1 MPYGPR
7 SSGQDSAIQSLRG
20 IMKVFIANF
29 GRQNYE
35 WPICRDR
42 GTVATMNAVEAQ
54 RFWEA
59 NDREGYIANR
69 IAKDLTAAGE
79 KPTKA
84 TASRW
89 FNLMTI
95 IAETSGDVWVHKD
108 GDDLWWTVSRRD
120 EPFFETKME
129 PIARGQEVIV
139 CHKPCEKWSNVS
151 KKGIPLKW
159 NELHP
164 KAKDFLSTEAT
175 LQSLSP
181 LYRDYTLA
189 LIAGEDLSAWHD
201 SPLWAKRSE
210 ASKKGYAPVRY
221 GTQAD
226 KIAYQRA
233 YELFNAADAAE
244 RMARTAIGTTN
255 SANGQIVERVVKRK
269 DLKFPSATALQDYI
283 KELMGAQEYC
293 CELTGLPLE
302 LDEINGDPAMF
313 ASLDR
318 IDSSGH
324 YEPGNLQV
332 VCRFANFWKGASDD
346 GEFRRLIGV
355 IRSAAIS

>member
-1 MPYGPR
+1 MHVY
-7 SSGQDSAIQSLRG
+7 
-20 IMKVFIANF
+20 IANF

-35 WPICRDR
+35 WPICQKR

-54 RFWEA
+54 KHWESNDRDAYIAGRMA
-59 NDREGYIANR
+59 NDT
-69 IAKDLTAAGE
+69 TAAG
-79 KPTKA
+79 KMPTKA

-89 FNLMTI
+89 FNLMTTV
-95 IAETSGDVWVHKD
+95 AETAGDVWVHKA
-108 GDDLWWTVSRRD
+108 GDELWWTTSRSD
-120 EPFFETKME
+120 PPTFETKKE
-129 PIARGQEVIV
+129 PIERGREVVI
-139 CHKPCEKWSNVS
+139 CHKPCEPWSNKS
-151 KKGIPLKW
+151 KTGVPLRW

-181 LYRDYTLA
+181 SYRDYTLA
-189 LIAGEDLSAWHD
+189 MIAGGDLSAWHN
-201 SPLWAKRSE
+201 SPLWSKRNE
-210 ASKKGYAPVRY
+210 NSKSGYAPIRY

-233 YELFNAADAAE
+233 SELFDAADAAE
-244 RMARTAIGTTN
+244 RMARTSVGTTN
-255 SANGQIVERVVKRK
+255 LANGQSVVRVVKKK
-269 DLKFPSATALQDYI
+269 DLRFASAAALQGYI
-283 KELMGAQEYC
+283 TDLMGGQEYR

-302 LDEINGDPAMF
+302 LDEANGDPAMF

-346 GEFRRLIGV
+346 VEFRRLVGV
-355 IRSAAIS
+355 IRSTAIS

>member
-1 MPYGPR
+1 
-7 SSGQDSAIQSLRG
+7 
-20 IMKVFIANF
+20 MKVYIANF

-35 WPICRDR
+35 WRVCRER
-42 GTVATMNAVEAQ
+42 GTVATMNAVDAQ
-54 RFWEA
+54 KYWEG
-59 NDREGYIANR
+59 NDREGYVSTRMAS
-69 IAKDLTAAGE
+69 DTTAAGK

-89 FNLMTI
+89 FNLMTTV
-95 IAETSGDVWVHKD
+95 AETMGDVWVHKD
-108 GDDLWWTVSRRD
+108 GGELWWTISRHD
-120 EPFFETKME
+120 APSFETKWE
-129 PIARGQEVIV
+129 PIERGREVVI
-139 CHKPCEKWSNVS
+139 CHKPCEPWSNKS
-151 KKGIPLKW
+151 KKGVPLRW

-189 LIAGEDLSAWHD
+189 LLAGVDLSQWHD

-210 ASKKGYAPVRY
+210 NATKGYAPIKY
-221 GTQAD
+221 GSQAD

-233 YELFNAADAAE
+233 SELFEAADAAE
-244 RMARTAIGTTN
+244 RMTRTAVVTTN
-255 SANGQIVERVVKRK
+255 TANGQTVERVIKKK
-269 DLKFPSATALQDYI
+269 DLGFSSAAALQDYI
-283 KELMGAQEYC
+283 TELMGAQECC

-302 LDEINGDPAMF
+302 LDEVNGDPAMF

-318 IDSSGH
+318 IDSNGH

-346 GEFRRLIGV
+346 AEFRLLIEV
-355 IRSAAIS
+355 IRSSARI

>member
-1 MPYGPR
+1 
-7 SSGQDSAIQSLRG
+7 
-20 IMKVFIANF
+20 MKVYIANF

-35 WPICRDR
+35 WPICRER
-42 GTVATMNAVEAQ
+42 GTVATMNAVDAQ
-54 RFWEA
+54 KYWEA
-59 NDREGYIANR
+59 NDREGYVSTRMAN
-69 IAKDLTAAGE
+69 DTTAAGK

-89 FNLMTI
+89 FNLMTTV
-95 IAETSGDVWVHKD
+95 AETVGDIWVHKD
-108 GDDLWWTVSRRD
+108 GDELWWTTSRSGA
-120 EPFFETKME
+120 PSFERKME
-129 PIARGQEVIV
+129 PIEHGRDVVI
-139 CHKPCEKWSNVS
+139 CHKHCAPWSNES
-151 KKGIPLKW
+151 KKGVPLRW

-189 LIAGEDLSAWHD
+189 LIAGDDLGQWHD
-201 SPLWAKRSE
+201 TPLWAKRSE
-210 ASKKGYAPVRY
+210 TAKKGYAPIKY
-221 GTQAD
+221 GSQAD

-233 YELFNAADAAE
+233 SELFEAADAAE
-244 RMARTAIGTTN
+244 RMARTAVSTTN
-255 SANGQIVERVVKRK
+255 SANGQTAERVVKRK
-269 DLKFPSATALQDYI
+269 DLRFPSAAALQDYI
-283 KELMGAQEYC
+283 TELMGAQEYC

-302 LDEINGDPAMF
+302 MDEVNGDPAMF

-324 YEPGNLQV
+324 YEPDNLQV

-346 GEFRRLIGV
+346 TEFRRLVGV
-355 IRSAAIS
+355 LRSSASA

>member
-1 MPYGPR
+1 
-7 SSGQDSAIQSLRG
+7 
-20 IMKVFIANF
+20 MKVYVANF

-35 WPICRDR
+35 WPICRER
-42 GTVATMNAVEAQ
+42 GTVATMNAVDAQ
-54 RFWEA
+54 KYWEA
-59 NDREGYIANR
+59 NDREGYVSSRMAS
-69 IAKDLTAAGE
+69 DTTAAGK

-89 FNLMTI
+89 FNLMTTV
-95 IAETSGDVWVHKD
+95 AETVGDIWIHKD
-108 GDDLWWTVSRRD
+108 GDELWWTTSRSD
-120 EPFFETKME
+120 APSFERKTE
-129 PIARGQEVIV
+129 PIERGRDVII
-139 CHKPCEKWSNVS
+139 CHKPCEPWSNKS
-151 KKGIPLKW
+151 KKGVPLRW

-189 LIAGEDLSAWHD
+189 LIAGDDLSQWHET
-201 SPLWAKRSE
+201 PLWAKRSE
-210 ASKKGYAPVRY
+210 TAKKGYAPTKY

-233 YELFNAADAAE
+233 WELFEEAKADAAE
-244 RMARTAIGTTN
+244 RMTRTAVATTK
-255 SANGQIVERVVKRK
+255 SANGQTVERVVKKK
-269 DLKFPSATALQDYI
+269 DLKFPSAAALQDYI
-283 KELMGAQEYC
+283 TDLMGAQEYC
-293 CELTGLPLE
+293 CELTGLRIE
-302 LDEINGDPAMF
+302 LDEVSGDPEMF

-332 VCRFANFWKGASDD
+332 VCRFANRWKGASDD
-346 GEFRRLIGV
+346 AEFRRLVGV
-355 IRSAAIS
+355 LRSSVSV

>member
-1 MPYGPR
+1 
-7 SSGQDSAIQSLRG
+7 
-20 IMKVFIANF
+20 MKVYIANF

-35 WPICRDR
+35 WPVCRDR
-42 GTVATMNAVEAQ
+42 GTVATMNAVRAQ
-54 RFWEA
+54 KFWEA
-59 NDREGYIANR
+59 NDREGYIADR
-69 IAKDLTAAGE
+69 MVHETTAAGK

-95 IAETSGDVWVHKD
+95 IAETSGDMWVHKD

-120 EPFFETKME
+120 EPYFETKME
-129 PIARGQEVIV
+129 PIERGQEVVV

-151 KKGIPLKW
+151 KKGVRLRW

-175 LQSLSP
+175 LQSLSA

-189 LIAGEDLSAWHD
+189 LIGGEDLSPWHND
-201 SPLWAKRSE
+201 PLWAKRRE
-210 ASKKGYAPVRY
+210 ASRNGYAPVKH
-221 GTQAD
+221 GTLAD
-226 KIAYQRA
+226 RIAYQRA
-233 YELFNAADAAE
+233 SELFSAADAAE

-255 SANGQIVERVVKRK
+255 SANGQVVERVVKRK
-269 DLKFPSATALQDYI
+269 DLKFPSAAALQDYI
-283 KELMGAQEYC
+283 ADLMASQEYC

-302 LDEINGDPAMF
+302 FDEVNGDQAMF

-324 YEPGNLQV
+324 YVPGNLQV

-346 GEFRRLIGV
+346 GEFRRLISV
-355 IRSAAIS
+355 VRSVAIS

>member
-1 MPYGPR
+1 MKSILT
-7 SSGQDSAIQSLRG
+7 SSTGETL
-20 IMKVFIANF
+20 KVYIANF

-35 WPICRDR
+35 WPICRER
-42 GTVATMNAVEAQ
+42 GTVATMNAVDAQ
-54 RFWEA
+54 KYWEA
-59 NDREGYIANR
+59 DDREGYVSTRMAN
-69 IAKDLTAAGE
+69 DLTAAGK

-89 FNLMTI
+89 FNLMTNI
-95 IAETSGDVWVHKD
+95 VETVGDVWVHKD
-108 GDDLWWTVSRRD
+108 GDELWWTISRG
-120 EPFFETKME
+120 EAPSFETKKE
-129 PIARGQEVIV
+129 PIKRGRDVVV
-139 CHKPCEKWSNVS
+139 CHKPCEPWSNKS
-151 KKGIPLKW
+151 KKGIPLRW

-189 LIAGEDLSAWHD
+189 LIAGDELCQWHET
-201 SPLWAKRSE
+201 PLWTKRSE
-210 ASKKGYAPVRY
+210 TAKRGYAPIKY

-233 YELFNAADAAE
+233 SALFEAADAAE
-244 RMARTAIGTTN
+244 RMARTAVATTK
-255 SANGQIVERVVKRK
+255 SANGQTVERVVKKK
-269 DLKFPSATALQDYI
+269 DLGFPSTIALQNQI
-283 KELMGAQEYC
+283 KELLGAQEYS

-302 LDEINGDPAMF
+302 LDEVDGDPMMF

-318 IDSSGH
+318 IDSNGH

-332 VCRFANFWKGASDD
+332 VCRFANFWKGSSDD
-346 GEFRRLIGV
+346 NEFRRLIC
-355 IRSAAIS
+355 ILRSHGIS

>member
-1 MPYGPR
+1 MNVY
-7 SSGQDSAIQSLRG
+7 
-20 IMKVFIANF
+20 IANF

-35 WPICRDR
+35 WPTCRER
-42 GTVATMNAVEAQ
+42 GTVATMNAIDAQ
-54 RFWEA
+54 KYWESNDRDGYVYSRMA
-59 NDREGYIANR
+59 NDT
-69 IAKDLTAAGE
+69 TAAGR

-95 IAETSGDVWVHKD
+95 VAETVGDVWVHKD
-108 GDDLWWTVSRRD
+108 GDELWWTISLSD
-120 EPFFETKME
+120 TPSFETKKE
-129 PIARGQEVIV
+129 PIERGREVVI
-139 CHKPCEKWSNVS
+139 CHKPCEPWSNTT
-151 KKGIPLKW
+151 KKGVPLRW

-181 LYRDYTLA
+181 SYRDYTLA
-189 LIAGEDLSAWHD
+189 LIAGDDLSQWHS
-201 SPLWAKRSE
+201 SPHWTKRSD
-210 ASKKGYAPVRY
+210 AAKKGFAPIKY
-221 GTQAD
+221 GSQAD

-233 YELFNAADAAE
+233 SEIFDAADAAE
-244 RMARTAIGTTN
+244 RMARTAVRTTN
-255 SANGQIVERVVKRK
+255 SATGQSVERIVKRK
-269 DLKFPSATALQDYI
+269 DLGFPSAAALQDYI
-283 KELMGAQEYC
+283 KGLMGAQEYC

-318 IDSSGH
+318 IESSGH

-346 GEFRRLIGV
+346 SEFRRLLRV
-355 IRSAAIS
+355 LRSSVSV

>member
-1 MPYGPR
+1 
-7 SSGQDSAIQSLRG
+7 
-20 IMKVFIANF
+20 MKVYIANF

-35 WPICRDR
+35 WPVYRER
-42 GTVATMNAVEAQ
+42 GTVATMNAVGAQ
-54 RFWEA
+54 KFWEA
-59 NDREGYIANR
+59 NDRDGYIYSRMAN
-69 IAKDLTAAGE
+69 DTTAAGR

-95 IAETSGDVWVHKD
+95 VAETVGDVWVHKD
-108 GDDLWWTVSRRD
+108 GDELWWTISRS
-120 EPFFETKME
+120 EGPTFETKKE
-129 PIARGQEVIV
+129 PIERGREVVI
-139 CHKPCEKWSNVS
+139 CHKSCESWSNKTKNGV
-151 KKGIPLKW
+151 PLRW

-189 LIAGEDLSAWHD
+189 LIAGDDLSQWHS
-201 SPLWAKRSE
+201 SPRWAKRNE
-210 ASKKGYAPVRY
+210 AAQKGYAPIKY
-221 GTQAD
+221 GSQAD

-233 YELFNAADAAE
+233 SEIFDAADATE
-244 RMARTAIGTTN
+244 RMVRTAVNTTN
-255 SANGQIVERVVKRK
+255 SANGQLVERVVKRK
-269 DLKFPSATALQDYI
+269 DIGFSSAAALQDYVT
-283 KELMGAQEYC
+283 ELMGAQEYC

-302 LDEINGDPAMF
+302 MDEANGDPAMF

-318 IDSSGH
+318 IDSNGH

-332 VCRFANFWKGASDD
+332 VCRFANFWKGASADA
-346 GEFRRLIGV
+346 EFRRLVGV
-355 IRSAAIS
+355 LRSAVSV